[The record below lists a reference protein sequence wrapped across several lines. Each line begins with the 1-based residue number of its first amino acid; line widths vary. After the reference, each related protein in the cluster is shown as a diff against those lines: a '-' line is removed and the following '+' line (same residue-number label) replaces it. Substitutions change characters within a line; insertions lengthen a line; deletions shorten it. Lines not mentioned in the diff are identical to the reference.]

1 MRTSHSPRWWRAP
14 AAWPRRAEA
23 ALAVIELRAFGPVTV
38 RIAGGEPPA
47 RLLWRKHL
55 ALLVYLALSPRR
67 TRGRDQVIGLLW
79 ADKPEAAA
87 RHSLNEA
94 VRVLRRAAGD
104 DALQTVNGQ
113 LRLDRVDCDIDRFDA
128 LVRSASWVEA
138 AALVEGDFL
147 EGFSVPGAHAFE
159 DWLSAERAKLRGRA
173 VDALVRASEALL
185 AAGHAARAA
194 EAGQRAA
201 GIDPLSDAAA
211 RAAMRALALTGERGL
226 AIGCFRRL
234 ERDLDASLGST
245 PDPATIALA
254 ARIGIERP
262 APAPPRAADLA
273 SRRPP
278 LVGRAMPL
286 SQLLGCWQD
295 AAGRPAPALMIV
307 DGEAG
312 MGKSRLADEVAA
324 RARLAGAAVT
334 IARAVE
340 GDVAEPWNGL
350 LALAGR
356 GLLEARGS
364 GAAAPGALARLA
376 EALPE
381 WADRF
386 PGARGAEGMNLGRA
400 FAAVLRAA
408 AEEQPV
414 LLLVDDAQWLDRE
427 SLLAILASLR
437 DLAGLPLGV
446 LLTVAPHAV
455 PAALDEAR
463 ARIGRDHPGC
473 AVRLEPLAEADIS
486 ELARWALPRLEGAA
500 LERLVRRVRIDSAG
514 LPLLTFEL
522 LHAVSLGLEL
532 DPSASWPAPFR
543 TLEETLPGDLPDS
556 VVSAVRVAFNR
567 LGGEARAVLCAAA
580 VIGGRSTPAQL
591 VAATGLTG
599 AAVAAALD
607 ELEWGRWLESDA
619 RGYGFVAR
627 VIGEIVSRDMVTPG
641 QRRRLLPARRDA

>member
-1 MRTSHSPRWWRAP
+1 M
-14 AAWPRRAEA
+14 
-23 ALAVIELRAFGPVTV
+23 AVIELRAFGPVTV
-38 RIAGGEPPA
+38 RIAGSEPPA

-104 DALQTVNGQ
+104 DALQTAGGQ
-113 LRLDRVDCDIDRFDA
+113 LRLEQVDCDIDRFDA

-138 AALVEGDFL
+138 AALVEGDFV

-173 VDALVRASEALL
+173 VDALVRASETLL
-185 AAGHAARAA
+185 TAGRAAGAAD
-194 EAGQRAA
+194 AGQRAA
-201 GIDPLSDAAA
+201 GIDPLSDTAA

-234 ERDLDASLGST
+234 ERDLAASLGST

-254 ARIGIERP
+254 ERIGSERP
-262 APAPPRAADLA
+262 APVPSRGADPA

-278 LVGRAMPL
+278 LVGRALPL
-286 SQLLGCWQD
+286 SQLIGCWQG
-295 AAGRPAPALMIV
+295 AVGRPAPALMV
-307 DGEAG
+307 VEGEAG

-334 IARAVE
+334 VARAVE
-340 GDVAEPWNGL
+340 ADGTQPWSGV

-356 GLLEARGS
+356 GLLEARGN

-386 PGARGAEGMNLGRA
+386 PGARGAEGMNPGRA
-400 FAAVLRAA
+400 FTSVLRAA

-427 SLLAILASLR
+427 SLLTILAALR
-437 DLAGLPLGV
+437 DLAALPLGV

-473 AVRLEPLAEADIS
+473 ALRLEPLADAEIS
-486 ELARWALPRLEGAA
+486 ELARWALPGLDGDA
-500 LERLVRRVRIDSAG
+500 LERLVRRVSLDSAG

-522 LHAVSLGLEL
+522 LHAVALGLEL

-567 LGGEARAVLCAAA
+567 LGAEARAVLCAAA
-580 VIGGRSTPAQL
+580 VIGGRCTAAEL
-591 VAATGLTG
+591 VAGTGLPER
-599 AAVAAALD
+599 AVTAALD
-607 ELEWGRWLESDA
+607 ELEWGRWLESDV

-627 VIGEIVSRDMVTPG
+627 VIGEVVNRDMVTPG
-641 QRRRLLPARRDA
+641 QRRRLRPAHRDA